1 MSIVIEHLNYV
12 YMQGGPYETKAL
24 DDVSLTIH
32 DGEFIGL
39 IGHTGSGKST
49 LVQHLNGLILPTSGQ
64 ITVDGMDL
72 ADKNTDKRAIRRRVG
87 LVFQYPENQLFEET
101 VAKDIAFGPKNLG
114 LDEAEIDRRVRTA
127 MRRVALDYDKLS
139 QRSVFELSGGQMRR
153 VAIAGVL
160 AMEPQTLV
168 LDEPCAGLDPKGREE
183 ILGLISDLHRESGAT
198 IVMVSHSMDDVAA
211 LAERVIVMN
220 HGKVAMDGAPR
231 EVFSRGEELRAIGL
245 DVPQA
250 VELAQKLR
258 EKGFDVPEGIYK
270 IEEVRAAVEAIV
282 GKEAAMLNDITLGQY
297 FPGNSPIHR
306 MDPRMKLIL
315 TILYIV
321 GVFIVANLPG
331 YAIALAFLYIV
342 VRVSGIKFSY
352 LAKGVKPLRFIIIFT
367 FILNLFFVQGE
378 TPIFTLGFFTL
389 TKEALNNAIYF
400 ALRLIFLV
408 MGTSVLTLTTS
419 PVQLTDGLERIM
431 HPLEKIHFP
440 AHELAMMMTI
450 ALRFIPT
457 LLEETDKIQKAQMAR
472 GADFE
477 SGNLIARAKAM
488 IPLLVP
494 LFVSSFRRANELAM
508 AMEARCYRGGDKRTR
523 LRELKYTKLDLYGA
537 LAVAAF
543 LVIIVAEGRLL
554 G

>member
-32 DGEFIGL
+32 DGEFVGL

-114 LDEAEIDRRVRTA
+114 LDEAEIDRRVCTA

-282 GKEAAMLNDITLGQY
+282 GK
-297 FPGNSPIHR
+297 
-306 MDPRMKLIL
+306 
-315 TILYIV
+315 
-321 GVFIVANLPG
+321 
-331 YAIALAFLYIV
+331 
-342 VRVSGIKFSY
+342 
-352 LAKGVKPLRFIIIFT
+352 
-367 FILNLFFVQGE
+367 
-378 TPIFTLGFFTL
+378 
-389 TKEALNNAIYF
+389 
-400 ALRLIFLV
+400 
-408 MGTSVLTLTTS
+408 
-419 PVQLTDGLERIM
+419 
-431 HPLEKIHFP
+431 
-440 AHELAMMMTI
+440 
-450 ALRFIPT
+450 
-457 LLEETDKIQKAQMAR
+457 
-472 GADFE
+472 
-477 SGNLIARAKAM
+477 
-488 IPLLVP
+488 
-494 LFVSSFRRANELAM
+494 
-508 AMEARCYRGGDKRTR
+508 GGRH
-523 LRELKYTKLDLYGA
+523 A
-537 LAVAAF
+537 
-543 LVIIVAEGRLL
+543 
-554 G
+554 

>member
-12 YMQGGPYETKAL
+12 YMQGGPYETRAL

-49 LVQHLNGLILPTSGQ
+49 LVQHLNGLILPTRGK

-72 ADKNTDKRAIRRRVG
+72 AEKGTDRRAIRRRVG

-127 MRRVALDYDKLS
+127 MRRVALDYDKLA

-168 LDEPCAGLDPKGREE
+168 LDEPCAGLDPRGREE

-231 EVFSRGEELRAIGL
+231 EIFSRGEELRAIGL

-282 GKEAAMLNDITLGQY
+282 GK
-297 FPGNSPIHR
+297 
-306 MDPRMKLIL
+306 
-315 TILYIV
+315 
-321 GVFIVANLPG
+321 
-331 YAIALAFLYIV
+331 
-342 VRVSGIKFSY
+342 
-352 LAKGVKPLRFIIIFT
+352 
-367 FILNLFFVQGE
+367 
-378 TPIFTLGFFTL
+378 
-389 TKEALNNAIYF
+389 
-400 ALRLIFLV
+400 
-408 MGTSVLTLTTS
+408 
-419 PVQLTDGLERIM
+419 
-431 HPLEKIHFP
+431 
-440 AHELAMMMTI
+440 
-450 ALRFIPT
+450 
-457 LLEETDKIQKAQMAR
+457 
-472 GADFE
+472 
-477 SGNLIARAKAM
+477 
-488 IPLLVP
+488 
-494 LFVSSFRRANELAM
+494 
-508 AMEARCYRGGDKRTR
+508 GGRH
-523 LRELKYTKLDLYGA
+523 A
-537 LAVAAF
+537 
-543 LVIIVAEGRLL
+543 
-554 G
+554 

>member
-12 YMQGGPYETKAL
+12 YMQGGPYETRAL

-49 LVQHLNGLILPTSGQ
+49 LVQHLNGLILPTSGK

-72 ADKNTDKRAIRRRVG
+72 AEKGTDRRAIRRRVG

-114 LDEAEIDRRVRTA
+114 LGEEEIDRRVRTA
-127 MRRVALDYDKLS
+127 MRRVALDYDKLA

-220 HGKVAMDGAPR
+220 HGRVAMDGVPR
-231 EVFSRGEELRAIGL
+231 EIFSRGEELRAIGL

-282 GKEAAMLNDITLGQY
+282 GK
-297 FPGNSPIHR
+297 
-306 MDPRMKLIL
+306 
-315 TILYIV
+315 
-321 GVFIVANLPG
+321 
-331 YAIALAFLYIV
+331 
-342 VRVSGIKFSY
+342 
-352 LAKGVKPLRFIIIFT
+352 
-367 FILNLFFVQGE
+367 
-378 TPIFTLGFFTL
+378 
-389 TKEALNNAIYF
+389 
-400 ALRLIFLV
+400 
-408 MGTSVLTLTTS
+408 
-419 PVQLTDGLERIM
+419 
-431 HPLEKIHFP
+431 
-440 AHELAMMMTI
+440 
-450 ALRFIPT
+450 
-457 LLEETDKIQKAQMAR
+457 
-472 GADFE
+472 
-477 SGNLIARAKAM
+477 
-488 IPLLVP
+488 
-494 LFVSSFRRANELAM
+494 
-508 AMEARCYRGGDKRTR
+508 GGRH
-523 LRELKYTKLDLYGA
+523 A
-537 LAVAAF
+537 
-543 LVIIVAEGRLL
+543 
-554 G
+554 

>member
-32 DGEFIGL
+32 DGEFVGL

-49 LVQHLNGLILPTSGQ
+49 LVQHLNGLILPTSGR

-168 LDEPCAGLDPKGREE
+168 LDEHCAGLDPKGREE

-282 GKEAAMLNDITLGQY
+282 GK
-297 FPGNSPIHR
+297 
-306 MDPRMKLIL
+306 
-315 TILYIV
+315 
-321 GVFIVANLPG
+321 
-331 YAIALAFLYIV
+331 
-342 VRVSGIKFSY
+342 
-352 LAKGVKPLRFIIIFT
+352 
-367 FILNLFFVQGE
+367 
-378 TPIFTLGFFTL
+378 
-389 TKEALNNAIYF
+389 
-400 ALRLIFLV
+400 
-408 MGTSVLTLTTS
+408 
-419 PVQLTDGLERIM
+419 
-431 HPLEKIHFP
+431 
-440 AHELAMMMTI
+440 
-450 ALRFIPT
+450 
-457 LLEETDKIQKAQMAR
+457 
-472 GADFE
+472 
-477 SGNLIARAKAM
+477 
-488 IPLLVP
+488 
-494 LFVSSFRRANELAM
+494 
-508 AMEARCYRGGDKRTR
+508 GGRH
-523 LRELKYTKLDLYGA
+523 A
-537 LAVAAF
+537 
-543 LVIIVAEGRLL
+543 
-554 G
+554 

>member
-12 YMQGGPYETKAL
+12 YMQGGPYETRAL

-49 LVQHLNGLILPTSGQ
+49 LVQHLNGLILPTSGK

-72 ADKNTDKRAIRRRVG
+72 AEKGTDRRAIRRRVG

-127 MRRVALDYDKLS
+127 MRRVALDYDKLA

-153 VAIAGVL
+153 VAIAGFL

-168 LDEPCAGLDPKGREE
+168 LDEPCAGLDPRGREE

-231 EVFSRGEELRAIGL
+231 EIFSRGEELRAIGL

-282 GKEAAMLNDITLGQY
+282 GK
-297 FPGNSPIHR
+297 
-306 MDPRMKLIL
+306 
-315 TILYIV
+315 
-321 GVFIVANLPG
+321 
-331 YAIALAFLYIV
+331 
-342 VRVSGIKFSY
+342 
-352 LAKGVKPLRFIIIFT
+352 
-367 FILNLFFVQGE
+367 
-378 TPIFTLGFFTL
+378 
-389 TKEALNNAIYF
+389 
-400 ALRLIFLV
+400 
-408 MGTSVLTLTTS
+408 
-419 PVQLTDGLERIM
+419 
-431 HPLEKIHFP
+431 
-440 AHELAMMMTI
+440 
-450 ALRFIPT
+450 
-457 LLEETDKIQKAQMAR
+457 
-472 GADFE
+472 
-477 SGNLIARAKAM
+477 
-488 IPLLVP
+488 
-494 LFVSSFRRANELAM
+494 
-508 AMEARCYRGGDKRTR
+508 GGRH
-523 LRELKYTKLDLYGA
+523 A
-537 LAVAAF
+537 
-543 LVIIVAEGRLL
+543 
-554 G
+554 

>member
-12 YMQGGPYETKAL
+12 YMQGGPYETRAL

-49 LVQHLNGLILPTSGQ
+49 LVQHLNGLILPTSGK

-72 ADKNTDKRAIRRRVG
+72 AEKGTDRRAIRRRVG

-114 LDEAEIDRRVRTA
+114 LGEEEIDRRVRTA
-127 MRRVALDYDKLS
+127 MRRVALDYDKLA
-139 QRSVFELSGGQMRR
+139 QPSVFELSGGQMRR

-168 LDEPCAGLDPKGREE
+168 LDEPCAGLDPRGREE

-220 HGKVAMDGAPR
+220 HGKVAMDGTPR
-231 EVFSRGEELRAIGL
+231 EIFSRGEELRAIGL

-282 GKEAAMLNDITLGQY
+282 GK
-297 FPGNSPIHR
+297 
-306 MDPRMKLIL
+306 
-315 TILYIV
+315 
-321 GVFIVANLPG
+321 
-331 YAIALAFLYIV
+331 
-342 VRVSGIKFSY
+342 
-352 LAKGVKPLRFIIIFT
+352 
-367 FILNLFFVQGE
+367 
-378 TPIFTLGFFTL
+378 
-389 TKEALNNAIYF
+389 
-400 ALRLIFLV
+400 
-408 MGTSVLTLTTS
+408 
-419 PVQLTDGLERIM
+419 
-431 HPLEKIHFP
+431 
-440 AHELAMMMTI
+440 
-450 ALRFIPT
+450 
-457 LLEETDKIQKAQMAR
+457 
-472 GADFE
+472 
-477 SGNLIARAKAM
+477 
-488 IPLLVP
+488 
-494 LFVSSFRRANELAM
+494 
-508 AMEARCYRGGDKRTR
+508 GGRH
-523 LRELKYTKLDLYGA
+523 A
-537 LAVAAF
+537 
-543 LVIIVAEGRLL
+543 
-554 G
+554 

>member
-32 DGEFIGL
+32 DGEFVGL

-49 LVQHLNGLILPTSGQ
+49 LVQHLNGLILPTSGK

-101 VAKDIAFGPKNLG
+101 VEKDIAFGPKNLG

-127 MRRVALDYDKLS
+127 MRRVALDYDALA

-198 IVMVSHSMDDVAA
+198 IVIVSHSMDDVAA

-220 HGKVAMDGAPR
+220 HGKVTMDGAPR

-270 IEEVRAAVEAIV
+270 IGEVRAAVEAIV
-282 GKEAAMLNDITLGQY
+282 GK
-297 FPGNSPIHR
+297 
-306 MDPRMKLIL
+306 
-315 TILYIV
+315 
-321 GVFIVANLPG
+321 
-331 YAIALAFLYIV
+331 
-342 VRVSGIKFSY
+342 
-352 LAKGVKPLRFIIIFT
+352 
-367 FILNLFFVQGE
+367 
-378 TPIFTLGFFTL
+378 
-389 TKEALNNAIYF
+389 
-400 ALRLIFLV
+400 
-408 MGTSVLTLTTS
+408 
-419 PVQLTDGLERIM
+419 
-431 HPLEKIHFP
+431 
-440 AHELAMMMTI
+440 
-450 ALRFIPT
+450 
-457 LLEETDKIQKAQMAR
+457 
-472 GADFE
+472 
-477 SGNLIARAKAM
+477 
-488 IPLLVP
+488 
-494 LFVSSFRRANELAM
+494 
-508 AMEARCYRGGDKRTR
+508 GGRH
-523 LRELKYTKLDLYGA
+523 A
-537 LAVAAF
+537 
-543 LVIIVAEGRLL
+543 
-554 G
+554 

>member
-12 YMQGGPYETKAL
+12 YMQGGPYETRAL

-49 LVQHLNGLILPTSGQ
+49 LVQHLNGLILPTSGK

-72 ADKNTDKRAIRRRVG
+72 AEKGTDRRAIRRRVG

-114 LDEAEIDRRVRTA
+114 LGEEEIDRRVRTA
-127 MRRVALDYDKLS
+127 MRRVALDYDKLA

-168 LDEPCAGLDPKGREE
+168 LDEPCAGLDPRGREE

-231 EVFSRGEELRAIGL
+231 EIFSRGEELRAIGL
-245 DVPQA
+245 GVPQA

-282 GKEAAMLNDITLGQY
+282 GK
-297 FPGNSPIHR
+297 
-306 MDPRMKLIL
+306 
-315 TILYIV
+315 
-321 GVFIVANLPG
+321 
-331 YAIALAFLYIV
+331 
-342 VRVSGIKFSY
+342 
-352 LAKGVKPLRFIIIFT
+352 
-367 FILNLFFVQGE
+367 
-378 TPIFTLGFFTL
+378 
-389 TKEALNNAIYF
+389 
-400 ALRLIFLV
+400 
-408 MGTSVLTLTTS
+408 
-419 PVQLTDGLERIM
+419 
-431 HPLEKIHFP
+431 
-440 AHELAMMMTI
+440 
-450 ALRFIPT
+450 
-457 LLEETDKIQKAQMAR
+457 
-472 GADFE
+472 
-477 SGNLIARAKAM
+477 
-488 IPLLVP
+488 
-494 LFVSSFRRANELAM
+494 
-508 AMEARCYRGGDKRTR
+508 GGRH
-523 LRELKYTKLDLYGA
+523 A
-537 LAVAAF
+537 
-543 LVIIVAEGRLL
+543 
-554 G
+554 